1 MACIFCDGT
10 LVAFETP
17 IFSYTMVTDFRMGLK
32 FVVYISSY
40 DDYFWLQL
48 SLVTHFQPANE
59 NAM

>member
-1 MACIFCDGT
+1 MACVFCDGT

-40 DDYFWLQL
+40 DDYFWL
-48 SLVTHFQPANE
+48 
-59 NAM
+59 